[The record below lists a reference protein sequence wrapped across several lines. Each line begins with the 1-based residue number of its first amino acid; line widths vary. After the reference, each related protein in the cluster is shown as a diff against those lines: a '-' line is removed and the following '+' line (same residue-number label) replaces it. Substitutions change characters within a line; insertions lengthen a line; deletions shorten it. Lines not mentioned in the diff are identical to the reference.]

1 MTTWANESKPTPPLV
16 DEADSYGPVDSDEEK
31 DAVMAAIARSRPQP
45 LVLPVLMG
53 TKQKYKYIC
62 MKEMLRSA
70 LSSVSRNNNNP
81 SSAGGPNG
89 PASSAAAAGGAAGGP
104 GSFNL
109 FSTSYGNPN
118 ANAMQGMNAAF
129 ANGCVVGMAG
139 MGGMPPPIDTEV
151 ANMHRMGGMNSAALM
166 SAGLGGG
173 DSLFGS
179 PLNSAGPM
187 QTPRAVLP
195 GGGAGTGAGG
205 AGAGAAG
212 GGNRKGSVA
221 G

>member
-1 MTTWANESKPTPPLV
+1 
-16 DEADSYGPVDSDEEK
+16 
-31 DAVMAAIARSRPQP
+31 
-45 LVLPVLMG
+45 MG
-53 TKQKYKYIC
+53 TKQKYKYIR

-89 PASSAAAAGGAAGGP
+89 P

-129 ANGCVVGMAG
+129 AMGDMPFGPMAGMGGIGPTAAGGSAVGMAG
-139 MGGMPPPIDTEV
+139 MGGMPPPIDTNV

-187 QTPRAVLP
+187 HTPRAIWP
-195 GGGAGTGAGG
+195 GGGAGTSAGG